1 MLMTFE
7 EIKNRVYNVLA
18 DVGVFIEDGI
28 AEEDID
34 LKDYFEDSLQFITFI
49 VGLEQAF
56 DIELPDDM
64 VVLEAVSSL
73 NNLCKKITD
82 ILN

>member
-7 EIKNRVYNVLA
+7 EIKNKVYDVLA
-18 DVGVFIEDGI
+18 SVGVFIE
-28 AEEDID
+28 EEIVEADHD
-34 LKDYFEDSLQFITFI
+34 LSDYFDDSLQFITFI

-64 VVLEAVSSL
+64 IVLEAVSSL
-73 NNLCKKITD
+73 NNLCKKIAD

>member
-7 EIKNRVYNVLA
+7 EIKNKVYDVLA
-18 DVGVFIEDGI
+18 SVGVFI
-28 AEEDID
+28 AEEVVEADHD
-34 LKDYFEDSLQFITFI
+34 LSDYFDDSLQFITFI

-64 VVLEAVSSL
+64 IVLEAVSSL
-73 NNLCKKITD
+73 NNLCKKIAD